1 MWMYTA
7 SPNPLVL
14 LSPELLGLKALK
26 SEAPE
31 VVALVSDT
39 KGSHSVQQNVVHSCP
54 TQHHLHPVTKHH
66 HQRCYKIF
74 SLTVLMQEIKQ
85 GSNCLRGKQRGKQIH
100 SNRIQD
106 IYSILRR
113 ITRFWVCSDLNKMM
127 KYQSSAEWNSSSPP
141 SSGGSWGAWKSW
153 HQGCWLAADWDSQA
167 LTLPSACQE
176 GCRGAGPA
184 NWLETREVSLTTLL
198 CFRWNFIKICLANI
212 SISTKKNFVEIFLTS
227 SRDLSLMIN
236 LVSLVKLK
244 MLVF

>member
-1 MWMYTA
+1 M
-7 SPNPLVL
+7 
-14 LSPELLGLKALK
+14 PEG
-26 SEAPE
+26 E
-31 VVALVSDT
+31 T
-39 KGSHSVQQNVVHSCP
+39 KDFIQIGHRIFIPFCGGS
-54 TQHHLHPVTKHH
+54 
-66 HQRCYKIF
+66 
-74 SLTVLMQEIKQ
+74 
-85 GSNCLRGKQRGKQIH
+85 
-100 SNRIQD
+100 QD
-106 IYSILRR
+106 
-113 ITRFWVCSDLNKMM
+113 FWVLSDSNKKM
-127 KYQSSAEWNSSSPP
+127 KYQSSAEWNSRSPP

-153 HQGCWLAADWDSQA
+153 HQGCWLAADRDSQA

-184 NWLETREVSLTTLL
+184 NWLETREVSLRTLL

>member
-7 SPNPLVL
+7 SPNPPGL
-14 LSPELLGLKALK
+14 LPPALLGLTSSQVTATWNGGIGQWRKRLPFCQTK
-26 SEAPE
+26 CGTFLPHTAP
-31 VVALVSDT
+31 SPPC
-39 KGSHSVQQNVVHSCP
+39 QNVTTRDATRSLAWQCSCKKLNREA
-54 TQHHLHPVTKHH
+54 TAWEGNKGL
-66 HQRCYKIF
+66 
-74 SLTVLMQEIKQ
+74 
-85 GSNCLRGKQRGKQIH
+85 H
-100 SNRIQD
+100 SNWTQD
-106 IYSILRR
+106 IYSILWR
-113 ITRFWVCSDLNKMM
+113 ITRFWVCSDSNKKM

-141 SSGGSWGAWKSW
+141 SSSGSWGAWKSW

-184 NWLETREVSLTTLL
+184 NWLETREVSLRTLL

-212 SISTKKNFVEIFLTS
+212 SILTKKSFVEIFLTS

>member
-1 MWMYTA
+1 MTEPSPL
-7 SPNPLVL
+7 SPNITIRD
-14 LSPELLGLKALK
+14 A
-26 SEAPE
+26 
-31 VVALVSDT
+31 T
-39 KGSHSVQQNVVHSCP
+39 
-54 TQHHLHPVTKHH
+54 
-66 HQRCYKIF
+66 RF
-74 SLTVLMQEIKQ
+74 SLWQSSCKILNREATAWAGHKGLQ
-85 GSNCLRGKQRGKQIH
+85 SNWT
-100 SNRIQD
+100 QD

-113 ITRFWVCSDLNKMM
+113 IKRILDMFWFKQDDEISE
-127 KYQSSAEWNSSSPP
+127 SSAEWNSSSPP
-141 SSGGSWGAWKSW
+141 SSGGSWGAWKTW
-153 HQGCWLAADWDSQA
+153 HQGCWLAANWDSQA

-184 NWLETREVSLTTLL
+184 NWLETREVSLRTLL